1 MGPKRCPSASV
12 TSSRQRR
19 VEAVDQESTTTT
31 SHSDRLLTVAEFASR
46 IGVSPYTVR
55 KWIKKSQLP
64 AVDLNVGGK
73 LRVYRIPEAQIEA
86 ISGRIKITD
95 DNGEDGRVS
104 DQVSGGVPCRLEQL
118 KTGPES

>member
-73 LRVYRIPEAQIEA
+73 LRVYRIPEAQI
-86 ISGRIKITD
+86 
-95 DNGEDGRVS
+95 DGRVS

>member
-1 MGPKRCPSASV
+1 M
-12 TSSRQRR
+12 
-19 VEAVDQESTTTT
+19 DQESTTTT